1 MGKSKE
7 SKLKNYVNELKDELK
22 NDSNKNKEKDPEFD
36 KAVADDLK
44 EELKEEK
51 KIITITAGSIIIL
64 LLLFVL
70 IGTILYLSFH
80 KSIEKKF
87 NDLINNIPVYKSQD
101 NNNIGETD
109 TNTNDDNS
117 YVPDNSNNDSTNKG
131 NDCKSS
137 FSGTYKL
144 NNEVITFESD
154 GYFDLS
160 SNNVTTATG
169 MYTIKDNV
177 INVDADYEDFSL
189 GSKKFTY
196 NISKDC
202 KKLTEV
208 NTGKIY
214 NRK

>member
-70 IGTILYLSFH
+70 IGTILYFSFH

-87 NDLINNIPVYKSQD
+87 NDLINNIPVYNTKDKENTDD
-101 NNNIGETD
+101 ND

-117 YVPDNSNNDSTNKG
+117 YVPDNSNNDSNKSSK
-131 NDCKSS
+131 DCKSS

>member
-117 YVPDNSNNDSTNKG
+117 YVPDNSNNDSNK
-131 NDCKSS
+131 NSKDCKSS